1 MVSVAGTR
9 ADSAPTDKSPTGE
22 PPTSDSPTGESP
34 AGGSPAGDSP
44 AGGTGGRADG
54 SGAVYAQVR
63 RLAGRYWFLLP
74 IAVLV
79 SSVLLAVQI
88 LDSRPEPAPVAL
100 VDCETERPDD
110 YECWRDRLRTLVA
123 RDSPQA
129 ALADVRAVYDRVPFV
144 ADQCHQLVHEIGRA
158 AGKRYG
164 DVAEAYAVGDDLCA
178 SGYFHGVLEAVTE
191 QIGLE
196 TLITEIDTVCGPLK
210 ERDPYSLD
218 HYNCVHGLG
227 HGLMGVTYSQLYES
241 LAACDAYSEAWE
253 RESCYGGVF
262 MENIMARDNPHH
274 PSIYLRDDDP
284 LYPCTEVD
292 PGYQQ
297 QCYLMQT
304 SHALR
309 VVDFDYHQVF
319 ELCQR
324 PEVAPHQA
332 TCLQSLGRD
341 ISGAT
346 HGQPEQTVDLCLLGG
361 SDYTAEQCLIGA
373 AKDYAYHF
381 NGDTEA
387 LELCATVPDAA
398 LSQTCRDTVASFWA
412 GR

>member
-1 MVSVAGTR
+1 DHSRAHRGAHAAGRGLDRRGRHRGGQGGRGRPGPHRRRGTGAAGCVPGPGLVRHDCLTPWIARARFALTQRRSWMVSVAGPR
-9 ADSAPTDKSPTGE
+9 ADSAPTDKSPTGEPPTGE

-54 SGAVYAQVR
+54 SGAVHAQVR

-158 AGKRYG
+158 AGQRYG

-274 PSIYLRDDDP
+274 PSIY
-284 LYPCTEVD
+284 
-292 PGYQQ
+292 
-297 QCYLMQT
+297 
-304 SHALR
+304 
-309 VVDFDYHQVF
+309 
-319 ELCQR
+319 
-324 PEVAPHQA
+324 
-332 TCLQSLGRD
+332 
-341 ISGAT
+341 
-346 HGQPEQTVDLCLLGG
+346 
-361 SDYTAEQCLIGA
+361 
-373 AKDYAYHF
+373 
-381 NGDTEA
+381 
-387 LELCATVPDAA
+387 
-398 LSQTCRDTVASFWA
+398 
-412 GR
+412 